1 MRRRYLMKLN
11 YQNIIK
17 DDNSLLREKSE
28 PVALPLSAEN
38 QELLTAML
46 TYVKDSVDPQKSQEE
61 DLRPA
66 VGIAAIQLGIRKQM
80 IAVAIQD
87 ENGDFLEYALVNPKI
102 ISHSVQNSYLKN
114 GEGCLSVENMHEGY
128 VYRHARITV
137 KAYDLLQEKE
147 ITLRAKDY
155 LAIVLQHEIDHLS
168 GTLYYDHIDKTDPF
182 KEDPEAVVI
191 E

>member
-1 MRRRYLMKLN
+1 MQRRYLMKLN

-17 DDNSLLREKSE
+17 DNNSLLREKSE

-66 VGIAAIQLGIRKQM
+66 VGIAAIQLGIKKQM
-80 IAVAIQD
+80 IAVAIQN
-87 ENGDFLEYALVNPKI
+87 ENGNFLEYALVNPKI

-168 GTLYYDHIDKTDPF
+168 GTLYYDHIDKTNPF

>member
-168 GTLYYDHIDKTDPF
+168 GTLYYDHIDKTNPF

>member
-1 MRRRYLMKLN
+1 MKLN

-28 PVALPLSAEN
+28 PVALPLSTEN

-66 VGIAAIQLGIRKQM
+66 VGIAAIQLGIKKQM

>member
-114 GEGCLSVENMHEGY
+114 GEGCLYVENMHEGY
-128 VYRHARITV
+128 VYRHARIIV

>member
-28 PVALPLSAEN
+28 PVALPLSAED

-66 VGIAAIQLGIRKQM
+66 VGIAAIQLGIKKQM
-80 IAVAIQD
+80 IAVAIQN

-168 GTLYYDHIDKTDPF
+168 GTLYYDHIDKTNPF

>member
-17 DDNSLLREKSE
+17 DNNSLLREKSE
-28 PVALPLSAEN
+28 PVALPLSAED

-66 VGIAAIQLGIRKQM
+66 VGIAAIQLGIKKQM

-137 KAYDLLQEKE
+137 KAYDLLQEKA

-168 GTLYYDHIDKTDPF
+168 GTLYYDHIDKTNPF

>member
-1 MRRRYLMKLN
+1 MKLN

-114 GEGCLSVENMHEGY
+114 GEGCQGRDNP
-128 VYRHARITV
+128 I
-137 KAYDLLQEKE
+137 
-147 ITLRAKDY
+147 
-155 LAIVLQHEIDHLS
+155 
-168 GTLYYDHIDKTDPF
+168 
-182 KEDPEAVVI
+182 
-191 E
+191 